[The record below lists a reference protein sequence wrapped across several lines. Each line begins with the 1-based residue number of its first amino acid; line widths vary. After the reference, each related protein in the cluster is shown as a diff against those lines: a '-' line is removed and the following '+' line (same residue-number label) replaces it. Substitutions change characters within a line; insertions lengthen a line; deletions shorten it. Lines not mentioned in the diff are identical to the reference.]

1 MIFADK
7 LIRLR
12 KKNGWSQ
19 EELAEK
25 MNVSRQAVSKW
36 ESAQATPDLDKLL
49 QLSRLFGVTTDYL
62 LKDEIESE
70 EHAESTPENSVRRV
84 TLAEA
89 NAYLQSRRR
98 AAVHIAL
105 GTSLCILS
113 PILLIL
119 LGAMS
124 EHPGFPL
131 SEELACGI
139 GLFVMLAL
147 VAVAVVLFVRTGFAN
162 APFEFL
168 EEEPF
173 EPEYG
178 VEGLAAD
185 VQKKAR
191 PSYVRFN
198 CIGVLLCV
206 LSPAPLL
213 AAAFTGNDMLVTA
226 SLALTAL
233 IASIGVFL
241 FILVGV
247 QHASTQRLLRQGEF
261 RPDPVEKR
269 RKHIGEAIETG
280 FWALTL
286 AAYLAWSFL
295 SGDWHITWIVWPV
308 AGVLFTAVEALLPIA
323 LDKEERE

>member
-1 MIFADK
+1 
-7 LIRLR
+7 
-12 KKNGWSQ
+12 
-19 EELAEK
+19 

-70 EHAESTPENSVRRV
+70 ERAESTPEEGVRRV

-98 AAVHIAL
+98 AAVRIAL

-119 LGAMS
+119 LGAIS
-124 EHPGFPL
+124 ELPSSPL
-131 SEELACGI
+131 SEEVACSVGLVFLLA
-139 GLFVMLAL
+139 V
-147 VAVAVVLFVRTGFAN
+147 VAVAVVLFVRTGLSN
-162 APFEFL
+162 APYEFL

-191 PSYVRFN
+191 RSYVTLN
-198 CIGVLLCV
+198 CVGALLCV

-213 AAAFTGNDMLVTA
+213 ATAFTENVLLSA
-226 SLALTAL
+226 SALCIMML
-233 IASIGVFL
+233 IAAIGVFL
-241 FILVGV
+241 FILAGV
-247 QHASTQRLLRQGEF
+247 RHASTQRLLRQGDF
-261 RPDPVEKR
+261 RPESIRLDPVEKR
-269 RKHIGEAIETG
+269 RKRLEEAIETG

-295 SGDWHITWIVWPV
+295 SGDWHITWIVWPI
-308 AGVLFTAVEALLPIA
+308 AGALFTAIEALLPIT
-323 LDKEERE
+323 LDKEEKK